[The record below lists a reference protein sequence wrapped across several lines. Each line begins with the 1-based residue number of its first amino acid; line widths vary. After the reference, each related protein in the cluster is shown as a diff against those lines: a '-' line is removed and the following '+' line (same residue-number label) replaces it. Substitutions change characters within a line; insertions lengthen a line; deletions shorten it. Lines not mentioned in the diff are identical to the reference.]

1 MLAGLIFLVS
11 FGQQVFLQFYH
22 KIIILLKLAN
32 LQVRLF
38 EKELYHQKVHKKL
51 HIRHYYGYPGFSS
64 GF

>member
-11 FGQQVFLQFYH
+11 FGQRVFLQFYY
-22 KIIILLKLAN
+22 KTIMLLKLAN
-32 LQVRLF
+32 LQVYLKNNF
-38 EKELYHQKVHKKL
+38 YHQKFHKKL